1 MSQSWRT
8 WQLLDSA
15 FPTGGFA
22 HSGGVEAAWQA
33 GWLKQGEG
41 LETFLGDF
49 LEQLASGSLPFV
61 NAAASGEDVGLLDAH
76 LDSFLS
82 SHIANRASRVQG
94 MAFVATVEQ
103 VLGRREIAELRNSLL
118 RGETPGHHAVMFGA
132 VMRVLGT
139 GPRDALKMFA
149 FMSLRGAV
157 SAAVRLG
164 IVGPL
169 EGQRVQLAMGEALDA
184 AVARGLEIA
193 YQDASQTA
201 PLLELWQMGQDRLYS
216 RLFQS

>member
-1 MSQSWRT
+1 M
-8 WQLLDSA
+8 WQFLDSA

-22 HSGGVEAAWQA
+22 HSGGVEAVWQA
-33 GWLKQGEG
+33 GHLQKREG
-41 LETFLGDF
+41 LQQFLWSFLG
-49 LEQLASGSLPFV
+49 QLAGGMLPFV
-61 NAAASGEDVGLLDAH
+61 NAAAKGHDICILDEF
-76 LDSFLS
+76 LDSLLS
-82 SHIANRASRVQG
+82 NHVANRASRLQG
-94 MAFVATVEQ
+94 MAFVATAEQ
-103 VLGRREIAELRNSLL
+103 VVGGDELTALRNTLAH
-118 RGETPGHHAVMFGA
+118 GETPGHHPVMFGA
-132 VMRVLGT
+132 VMRMMAIEPPVSV
-139 GPRDALKMFA
+139 RIFA

-169 EGQRVQLAMGEALDA
+169 EGQKVQLAMSGALDK

-193 YQDASQTA
+193 YQDACQTA